1 MKKYGSVILWSIGLM
16 VLVLDTKTA
25 VTGALEGIE
34 LCIRTVIPSLFPFFV
49 FSSLLINAVSR
60 VEIRFLRP
68 LEKFLRISEGS
79 AGYFMVGIL
88 GGYPVGAKS
97 VAEGW
102 RAGRISKAE
111 AQRLLGFCSNAG
123 PSFIFGMAAS
133 LFDSPG
139 ACWGLWITQLLT
151 AAVVGW
157 MLPGSARGAVR
168 FSKYK
173 KLTVAQSVEG
183 ACRTMA
189 VVCGWVVL
197 FRVLIQLLDSWI
209 LWRLP
214 QELGILVKCMLEL
227 SNGCCSLA
235 HLESTPLRFI
245 LCATSLSMGGLCVG
259 MQTSS
264 AVNELGTGLYF
275 PGKVLGA
282 LVSSMFA
289 GVFAAILFPGQTK
302 LYLFIPLLSA
312 TVIIFVNIFLKSKE
326 KNSRNSAA
334 SVV

>member
-1 MKKYGSVILWSIGLM
+1 MRKCGSVILWSIGLM
-16 VLVLDTKTA
+16 ILILDTKTA
-25 VTGALEGIE
+25 VTGASAGLE
-34 LCIRTVIPSLFPFFV
+34 LCIRTVLPSLFPFFV

-60 VEIRFLRP
+60 VQLRFLRP
-68 LEKFLRISEGS
+68 LEKLLRISKGS
-79 AGYFMVGIL
+79 AGYFLVGIL

-97 VAEGW
+97 IAEGW
-102 RAGRISKAE
+102 RAGQISKAE
-111 AQRLLGFCSNAG
+111 AQRLLGFCNNAG

-133 LFDSPG
+133 LFDSP
-139 ACWGLWITQLLT
+139 AVCWALWSIQILT
-151 AAVVGW
+151 AATVGCL
-157 MLPGSARGAVR
+157 LPGSARGNAT
-168 FSKYK
+168 FSKNETM
-173 KLTVAQSVEG
+173 TVAQAVEG

-197 FRVLIQLLDSWI
+197 FRVFGQLLDRWL

-214 QELGILVKCMLEL
+214 QELGILLKCMLEL

-235 HLESTPLRFI
+235 HLQSSPLQFI
-245 LCATSLSMGGLCVG
+245 LCAMSLSMGGFCVG
-259 MQTSS
+259 MQTKS
-264 AVNELGTGLYF
+264 VVKDLGTGLYF
-275 PGKVLGA
+275 RGKVLGS
-282 LVSSMFA
+282 LISGIFSL
-289 GVFAAILFPGQTK
+289 VFAAILFPGQTK